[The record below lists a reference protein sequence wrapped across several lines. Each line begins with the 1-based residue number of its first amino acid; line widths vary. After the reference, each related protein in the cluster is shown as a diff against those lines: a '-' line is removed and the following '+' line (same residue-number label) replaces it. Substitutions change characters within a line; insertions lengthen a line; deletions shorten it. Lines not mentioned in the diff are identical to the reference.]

1 MNGAR
6 RCVLPAGLS
15 CLPRLIAF
23 VEEFCDAHHI
33 AANDRLRLTLI
44 AEELFT
50 NTATHGL
57 RGSGAGEVRIA
68 LDAEATRVT
77 MSFEDSAPAFDPLAH
92 LDAALADLDAPTE
105 RRRIGGFGLAL
116 VARMA
121 DRISYARDEG
131 WNRLTLSL
139 ARGR

>member
-1 MNGAR
+1 MNGEC
-6 RCVLPAGLS
+6 RCVLPASLS
-15 CLPRLIAF
+15 CLPRLVAF
-23 VEEFCDAHHI
+23 VDEFCDARHI

-68 LDAEATRVT
+68 LEAEATQVT
-77 MSFEDSAPAFDPLAH
+77 MTFEDSAPAFDPLAH
-92 LDAALADLDAPTE
+92 LDAALADLDAPPE
-105 RRRIGGFGLAL
+105 RRRVGGFGLVL

-121 DRISYARDEG
+121 DRVSYVRDEG
-131 WNRLTLSL
+131 WNRLTVSLSY
-139 ARGR
+139 GG